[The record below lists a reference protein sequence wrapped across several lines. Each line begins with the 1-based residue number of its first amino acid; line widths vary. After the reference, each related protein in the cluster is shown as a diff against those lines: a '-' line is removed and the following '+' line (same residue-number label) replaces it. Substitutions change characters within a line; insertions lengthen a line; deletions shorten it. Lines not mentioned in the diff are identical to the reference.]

1 MLALPATLT
10 LVQAN
15 EAVRAI
21 EIALRQGGLEKGA
34 FVIDATALRGFDT
47 AAIAVLLE
55 ARRLAQ
61 AAGRALSVRAA
72 PAAMVELSGLYGV
85 DELLGFVPAAASAP
99 PADLPSTTSESS
111 SG

>member
-1 MLALPATLT
+1 LLALPDTLT
-10 LVQAN
+10 LAQAN

-21 EIALRQGGLEKGA
+21 EQALGQGAVDRGA
-34 FVIDATALRGFDT
+34 LVIDASALRNFDT

-61 AAGRALSVRAA
+61 AAGRALSVKGA

-85 DELLGFVPAAASAP
+85 AGLLGFP
-99 PADLPSTTSESS
+99 PAMALGNHSARA
-111 SG
+111 

>member
-1 MLALPATLT
+1 MLTLPATLT

-15 EAVRAI
+15 EVVRAI
-21 EIALRQGGLEKGA
+21 EAALGQGSVEKGA

-61 AAGRALSVRAA
+61 AAGRTLSVRAA

-85 DELLGFVPAAASAP
+85 DGLLGFEPESASASISQSDP
-99 PADLPSTTSESS
+99 GSS
-111 SG
+111 NFRSP